1 MPPCLPWPEFLLKLF
16 ALAKKEPALL
26 LPFDWVKEKVRVQGW
41 RYLGLQEVEVDK
53 IAGSV
58 DRYDDFTR
66 SFFPLQADDERQ
78 RNINAALA
86 RGEVLP
92 PVKLY
97 KLGDVYFVVDG
108 HHRVA
113 AAKRAGV
120 KFLDAEVEEFLTQ
133 VPLSPADTEKD
144 VLLKAEY
151 AAFLAHTK
159 LKELRPEAEIIF
171 TELAGYR
178 KLLEHID
185 VHRYFRGLEEGREIS
200 YAEAVAS
207 WYDRVYRPITEAV
220 RRTGIL
226 RKFPGRT
233 QADLYVWLSEHLYYL
248 GQKRGVAPDL
258 EQTAREFTKKYGA
271 QLRR

>member
-1 MPPCLPWPEFLLKLF
+1 MPPQLPWPGFLLKLL

-26 LPFDWVKEKVRVQGW
+26 LPFDRVKEKVRVQGW

-53 IAGSV
+53 IVGSV
-58 DRYDDFTR
+58 DRYDEFTR
-66 SFFPLQADDERQ
+66 AFLPLQRYDLRQ
-78 RNINAALA
+78 RRIDEALA

-97 KLGDVYFVVDG
+97 KLGGVYFVVDG
-108 HHRVA
+108 HHRVS
-113 AAKRAGV
+113 AAKRAGA
-120 KFLDAEVEEFLTQ
+120 KFIDAEVEEFLTA
-133 VPLSPADTEKD
+133 VPIYPEDTEKD
-144 VLLKAEY
+144 ILLKAEY
-151 AAFLAHTK
+151 AAFLEHSK
-159 LKELRPEAEIIF
+159 IKELRPEAEISL
-171 TELAGYR
+171 TELSGYR

-185 VHRYFRGLEEGREIS
+185 VHRYFRGLEEGREIP
-200 YAEAVAS
+200 YTEAVAS

-233 QADLYVWLSEHLYYL
+233 EADLYVWLSEHLYYL
-248 GQKRGVAPDL
+248 AQKRGMAPDL
-258 EQTAREFTKKYGA
+258 ERTACEFAQKYGA

>member
-78 RNINAALA
+78 RNIDAALA